1 MKKPSTSR
9 IGPLRGTSGT
19 LRGTSRIGPLP
30 GASPTGPQFTTH
42 PVSTHPAGAAGRWA
56 ATMLGRRDVASHAP
70 GHRRAYPITGEE
82 VTILRLMA
90 NGLPLNSV
98 ARHTGLSSRTIRR
111 RLRGLCDRLGVT
123 YPIQAIVWA
132 ARRGLV

>member
-9 IGPLRGTSGT
+9 IGPLRD
-19 LRGTSRIGPLP
+19 TSRIGPPP
-30 GASPTGPQFTTH
+30 GASPTGPQLSARPVSTR
-42 PVSTHPAGAAGRWA
+42 PVSTHPASAAGRRA
-56 ATMLGRRDVASHAP
+56 ATMPGRRDVASHAP
-70 GHRRAYPITGEE
+70 GHGRAYPITGEE

-123 YPIQAIVWA
+123 HPIQAIVWA